1 VPNIGLADV
10 SNATLVLTIVLYA
23 VAMLAYACDFAFGK
37 RHSTAATLAERPERA
52 EAVAL
57 VGAAS
62 STEYAGHAFPAD
74 PGDPSELADLSSG
87 EARRAGHRGS
97 GSAGPASS
105 QLLADGGK
113 AADGDRNLAAGRGP
127 GGGQDNAGHD
137 NAGQGALPE
146 PAAAIVQSPW
156 PQGIWLRSA
165 FLLTCAGLVLHLV
178 SVATRGLSEHRVPW
192 GNMYEFI
199 AAITCAAVLVL
210 VLGAVRFRAYYL
222 GLFLLLPVVL
232 ALAVDVVWIYTPAG
246 QLVPALQSYWIA
258 IHVTAMI
265 TAIGMF
271 IFGAVVTVLYLLS
284 ARHDR
289 RVAAGQEAASAG
301 IMGRLPGAGT
311 LDRLAYRAILFAF
324 PAWTFA
330 VIAGAIWADHAWGR
344 YWGWDPK
351 ETWSFITWL
360 VYAAFLHARATAGW
374 RGGRAAFIQLFG
386 FACLMFNLV
395 GVNLWISGLHSYAN
409 M

>member
-1 VPNIGLADV
+1 V
-10 SNATLVLTIVLYA
+10 
-23 VAMLAYACDFAFGK
+23 
-37 RHSTAATLAERPERA
+37 RA
-52 EAVAL
+52 
-57 VGAAS
+57 
-62 STEYAGHAFPAD
+62 
-74 PGDPSELADLSSG
+74 
-87 EARRAGHRGS
+87 
-97 GSAGPASS
+97 
-105 QLLADGGK
+105 
-113 AADGDRNLAAGRGP
+113 
-127 GGGQDNAGHD
+127 
-137 NAGQGALPE
+137 
-146 PAAAIVQSPW
+146 
-156 PQGIWLRSA
+156 A
-165 FLLTCAGLVLHLV
+165 FLLTCAGLIVHIA

-210 VLGAVRFRAYYL
+210 VLGAFRFRAYYL
-222 GLFLLLPVVL
+222 GLFVLLPVVL
-232 ALAVDVVWIYTPAG
+232 ALAVDVMWIYTPAG

-265 TAIGMF
+265 IAIGMY
-271 IFGAVVTVLYLLS
+271 IFGAVTTVIYLLS
-284 ARHDR
+284 ARHER

-301 IMGRLPGAGT
+301 IMGLLPGAAT

-374 RGGRAAFIQLFG
+374 RGRRAAYIQLFG

-395 GVNLWISGLHSYAN
+395 GVNLWITGLHSYAGIS
-409 M
+409 